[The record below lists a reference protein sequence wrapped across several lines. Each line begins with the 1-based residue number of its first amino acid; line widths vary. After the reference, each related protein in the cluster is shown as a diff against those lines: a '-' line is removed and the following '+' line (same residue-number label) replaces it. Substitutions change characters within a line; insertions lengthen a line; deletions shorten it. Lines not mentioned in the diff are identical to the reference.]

1 MKADEDG
8 ATEVPFVAEWRAFPP
23 GRVIGRGHPA
33 GDFLEAYEWKVIEQH
48 PGYLKLDVHLPA
60 HLRNPRGDLFGG
72 YTPTYV
78 DLVALRTVWTTRTP
92 GDSVAWL
99 STMSMRVDYLAPI
112 TEDRFV
118 LEGEEMHTRK
128 GTHLVEV
135 RFRRTDAP
143 ASELLAFAVVTL
155 RDIPRK

>member
-1 MKADEDG
+1 MSRSDAG
-8 ATEVPFVAEWRAFPP
+8 TPPSPTWRTFAP

-33 GDFLEAYEWKVIEQH
+33 GDFLEAYDWNVLEQR

-78 DLVALRTVWTTRTP
+78 DMVALRTVFLSRAP
-92 GDSVAWL
+92 GQPATSL

-112 TEDRFV
+112 TQNRFV
-118 LEGEEMHTRK
+118 IEGEEMHQRK

-135 RFRRTDAP
+135 RFRASEAP

-155 RDIPRK
+155 RDVPRT